1 MAKIEM
7 TREIIKDKVIK
18 IVRESLPEFKD
29 VEIHEDT
36 RLNTQQALDSMT
48 FIYLMCQIEAEFNIN
63 IPQKKWD
70 KMVTL
75 ADVIDAIMRAM

>member
-48 FIYLMCQIEAEFNIN
+48 FIYLMCQIESEFNIN